1 MMETFCDLLS
11 LPWKLSIFLRI
22 THIKVKTITI
32 SNFCTRNIV
41 LIMSKLKTYVMSN
54 YYNFTTN
61 GRHKS
66 LHDVNLK
73 HPSSSRPYLKLWTL
87 SAKKI
92 F

>member
-1 MMETFCDLLS
+1 M
-11 LPWKLSIFLRI
+11 PWKLSIFLRI
-22 THIKVKTITI
+22 IEVKTITI
-32 SNFCTRNIV
+32 SNFCARNIA

-54 YYNFTTN
+54 YYIYTTN

-66 LHDVNLK
+66 LHDVVNLK

-87 SAKKI
+87 STKMI